1 MAIDTIVVVM
11 GDWRDTGVWKSRP
24 GAYIHT
30 NTMTNTSTNTIC
42 NVYISYMAIGQLLV
56 IGCRQS
62 QWSVCFGKRLVAATR
77 CYNVL

>member
-24 GAYIHT
+24 GAYINT

-42 NVYISYMAIGQLLV
+42 NVYISYMAGCLWLAVGKVSGQFALGNDL
-56 IGCRQS
+56 
-62 QWSVCFGKRLVAATR
+62 
-77 CYNVL
+77 

>member
-24 GAYIHT
+24 GAYINT

-42 NVYISYMAIGQLLV
+42 NVYISYMA
-56 IGCRQS
+56 
-62 QWSVCFGKRLVAATR
+62 R
-77 CYNVL
+77 CL